1 MERLCS
7 VAHSGLSSDP
17 GDKGAHSFG
26 SAVPWRRL
34 EESVVGDWR
43 DEDDD
48 ALEFTVAL
56 REMSNE
62 ERRALIRSLTDRALT
77 QAFTLLSDER
87 EVVNVPSLPDVLA
100 EIIRRDLPIGRTH

>member
-1 MERLCS
+1 M
-7 VAHSGLSSDP
+7 
-17 GDKGAHSFG
+17 
-26 SAVPWRRL
+26 
-34 EESVVGDWR
+34 VGDWR

-48 ALEFTVAL
+48 AVEFTVAL
-56 REMSNE
+56 REMSSE

-100 EIIRRDLPIGRTH
+100 EIIRRDLPIGRKH

>member
-1 MERLCS
+1 MGYRLTQATRS
-7 VAHSGLSSDP
+7 ASG
-17 GDKGAHSFG
+17 FG
-26 SAVPWRRL
+26 SFVLWLRL

-43 DEDDD
+43 DEEDD

-62 ERRALIRSLTDRALT
+62 ERRALIRSLSDRALT
-77 QAFTLLSDER
+77 RAFTLLSDER

-100 EIIRRDLPIGRTH
+100 EIIRRDLPIGRRH

>member
-1 MERLCS
+1 M
-7 VAHSGLSSDP
+7 
-17 GDKGAHSFG
+17 
-26 SAVPWRRL
+26 
-34 EESVVGDWR
+34 VGDWR